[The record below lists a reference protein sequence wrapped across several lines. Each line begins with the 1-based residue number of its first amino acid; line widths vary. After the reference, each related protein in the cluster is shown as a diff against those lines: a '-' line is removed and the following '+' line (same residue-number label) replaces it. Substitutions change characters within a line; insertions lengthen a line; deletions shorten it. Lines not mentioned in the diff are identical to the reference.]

1 LGQVDQVTDRDR
13 RTRAR
18 DQPAAEAYRRVILT
32 TLSLTEIV
40 SWGVLVY
47 CFPVFVKP
55 MEEEL
60 GWSRGELSGAFSIAL
75 VASALAAIPAGR
87 WVDRRGPRGLMTAGS
102 VIAAVSLVAWS
113 RVGELW
119 QLYAVF
125 VPLGAAMAL
134 TLYEPAFATVTAW
147 FAGSSPR
154 RALMVLTLFGGLASA
169 VFTPLATWLL
179 HLQGWREALVT
190 LALIV
195 VFLAALPHALL
206 LRRTPTAAGGDGTE
220 ARHDSE
226 PAAQPSISAAQAVRG
241 AAFWLLTAAV
251 VISNFVTMAIN
262 VHLFPYLLEQ
272 GYAASFVAVAVG
284 VIGAVQLP
292 ARALLL
298 PLGRRL
304 PRQALAGLVFALQG
318 VGLLVLLG
326 AVSPGI
332 VLVAV
337 VAFGLGKGM
346 VTLLRAALVAEFYGA
361 AHYGTIGGV
370 VAFFIAGAQAVAP
383 FGVGFLYDRL
393 DSYDPIIGI
402 LAAAAVVAAVSGAV
416 AERVAPGGVRARGAS

>member
-1 LGQVDQVTDRDR
+1 MTGSARRTDLGQ
-13 RTRAR
+13 
-18 DQPAAEAYRRVILT
+18 QPATDAYRRVILA

-55 MEEEL
+55 MEDEL

-75 VASALAAIPAGR
+75 VASALTAIPAGR
-87 WVDRRGPRGLMTAGS
+87 WVDRHGPRGLMTTGS
-102 VIAAVSLVAWS
+102 LLAVLSLVAWS
-113 RVGELW
+113 RVDELW
-119 QLYAVF
+119 QLYALF

-147 FAGSSPR
+147 FAGRSPR
-154 RALMVLTLFGGLASA
+154 RALTVLTLFGGLASA
-169 VFTPLATWLL
+169 VFTPLAAWLL
-179 HLQGWREALVT
+179 HLQGWREALLT

-195 VFLAALPHALL
+195 AVLAALPHALL
-206 LRRTPTAAGGDGTE
+206 LRHRPGGGGSAA
-220 ARHDSE
+220 A
-226 PAAQPSISAAQAVRG
+226 PPSTSAAQAVRG
-241 AAFWLLTAAV
+241 AAFWLLTTAV
-251 VISNFVTMAIN
+251 VISSFVTMAIN

-272 GYAASFVAVAVG
+272 GFATSFVAVAVG

-298 PLGRRL
+298 PLGALL
-304 PRQALAGLVFALQG
+304 PRPALAGLVFALQG

-326 AVSPGI
+326 AVSPGLVI
-332 VLVAV
+332 VAV

-361 AHYGTIGGV
+361 ANYGAIGGV
-370 VAFFIAGAQAVAP
+370 VAFFIAASQAAAP
-383 FGVGFLYDRL
+383 LSVGFLYDRL
-393 DSYDPIIGI
+393 DSYDPIIGMM
-402 LAAAAVVAAVSGAV
+402 AAAGVLAAVSGAV
-416 AERVAPGGVRARGAS
+416 AERRAP